1 MAEIVSAFGVS
12 HAAVM
17 LRHWDRATP
26 AHQTAVQAAFDAIAA
41 RLRASRAQVLLVV
54 GNDHYR
60 SFFLD
65 QMPAFC
71 VGLGERRV
79 GWGDGGLPRHELVV
93 HGALADGL
101 LRGLL
106 ARGFDPAFA
115 RNLPLDHGFIT
126 PLHMTFGGPE
136 LPIVPLFQNCVAPPL
151 PTLGRC
157 LALGAAIAE
166 VLADIEPGL
175 RVALLG
181 TGGLSHAVPLPDWRG
196 LSDDAQ
202 GQDWLRFMSAG
213 RGGADA
219 RTLERIGAEVDRWG
233 RQGLGFIDSEFDG
246 ELLAWMQAGD
256 YARFAALDTETL
268 GRRGGNGAQEIRNWV
283 TVMGAVPGSRGE
295 VLTYAAEPAW
305 LTGVAAV
312 AFA

>member
-1 MAEIVSAFGVS
+1 MADIVGAFGVS

-17 LRHWDRATP
+17 VRRWDQAQP
-26 AHQTAVQAAFDAIAA
+26 DHQAAVRGAFDEIAA
-41 RLRASRAQVLLVV
+41 RLRAARAEVLLVV

-71 VGLGERRV
+71 LGLGERSV
-79 GWGDGGLPRHELVV
+79 GWGDGGLPRHELTV
-93 HGALADGL
+93 HGRLAEGL
-101 LRGLL
+101 LDGLL

-115 RNLPLDHGFIT
+115 RDLPLDHGFIT
-126 PLHMTFGGPE
+126 PLHLAFGGPE

-151 PTLGRC
+151 PTLARC
-157 LALGAAIAE
+157 LGLGAALGE

-181 TGGLSHAVPLPDWRG
+181 TGGLSHEVPLPDWRQ
-196 LSDDAQ
+196 LPDDAD
-202 GQDWLRFMSAG
+202 GRRWLRFMAAG
-213 RGGADA
+213 RGGADPQ
-219 RTLERIGAEVDRWG
+219 TLAEIGAEVDRWG
-233 RQGLGFIDSEFDG
+233 RQGLGFIDAAFDR

-256 YARFAALDTETL
+256 YARFAGLDADTL
-268 GRRGGNGAQEIRNWV
+268 RRRGGNGAQEIRNWV

-295 VLTYAAEPAW
+295 VLAYAAEPAW